1 MDALDPDLPE
11 LPTAG
16 LSRELADLTRLG
28 ENFGTA
34 ISRAFL
40 TAAADGKKLSGVV
53 RSLMQSL
60 SSRALA
66 QALRPLSDA
75 AGNLMGGAL
84 GAVLANVKG
93 NVVGGGRVRAFASGG
108 IVSGPTLFPL
118 DSGLGLM
125 GESGAEAIL
134 PLARSS
140 DGKLGVRAGGG
151 AAVAVTM
158 NISTPDAESFRRSEQ
173 QIAAALARAV
183 ERGQRNR

>member
-1 MDALDPDLPE
+1 MHDFDPDLPK
-11 LPTAG
+11 LPTAS
-16 LSRELADLTRLG
+16 LSRELSDLTRLG
-28 ENFGTA
+28 ENFGSA
-34 ISRAFL
+34 MSGAFL
-40 TAAADGKKLSGVV
+40 TAAADGRKLSGVV

-75 AGNLMGGAL
+75 AGNLIGGAL
-84 GAVLANVKG
+84 GAVLANAKG
-93 NVVGGGRVRAFASGG
+93 NVVGGGRVRAFATGG
-108 IVSGPTLFPL
+108 IVTGPTLFPL

-125 GESGAEAIL
+125 GENGAEAIL

-151 AAVAVTM
+151 SPVSITM
-158 NISTPDAESFRRSEQ
+158 NVSTPDAESFRRSEQ